1 MKVSDVLDKNFLFA
15 GDLDGKEVTL
25 TIDRIAPKGT
35 VNRESGEKIDK
46 PVLYFKGTTKGLALN
61 VTNMRAL
68 QLQHGNEWDN
78 WPGQKATLIPTVT
91 WIAKSMAIKNG
102 NIILEESENGKKVSV
117 PCIRVKVP
125 SVGGVK

>member
-25 TIDRIAPKGT
+25 TIESIAPKGT
-35 VNRESGEKIDK
+35 VKRESGEKIDK
-46 PVLYFKGTTKGLALN
+46 PVLYFKGTNKGLAMN
-61 VTNMRAL
+61 VTNLRSL

-78 WPGQKATLIPTVT
+78 WPGKRVTLIPTVV
-91 WIAKSMAIKNG
+91 WIAKAMAERNG
-102 NIILEESENGKKVSV
+102 NIILDESENGKKVSV
-117 PCIRVKVP
+117 PCIRVRVP